1 MRVWATVHWLIIAG
15 IIVVSLINA
24 SWIAP
29 VQQGALDLIAAGS
42 ARGAAANTECDS
54 STIFGAV
61 DRMFLDRA
69 DRVVVSV
76 RRAGDEFRIVLPKI
90 TSCIEDASAAPTPE
104 RFARQYPRRR
114 FVFDIGGD
122 GRAFDA
128 LAKGF
133 AAAGQALDARQA
145 VMASAEVASNA
156 RAAVPGIWAFDLA
169 AARSCTDEYR
179 WTGWTGFVPA
189 ACKGQTALVSL
200 DAQWST
206 WGWPN
211 RFLTRMASANTR
223 TILTGPADSGG
234 VTVVEQIP
242 EIPRDFKGS
251 VWVEDIS
258 AIGPALRN

>member
-1 MRVWATVHWLIIAG
+1 MRVWATVHWLTIAG
-15 IIVVSLINA
+15 IIIVSLINA

-29 VQQGALDLIAAGS
+29 VQRGALDLIAAGS
-42 ARGAAANTECDS
+42 ARGAAANAQCDS

-114 FVFDIGGD
+114 FVFDVGGD

-128 LAKGF
+128 LARGF
-133 AAAGQALDARQA
+133 AAAGQALDGRQA
-145 VMASAEVASNA
+145 VMASADVIAKA
-156 RAAVPGIWAFDLA
+156 RAALPGIWAFDLA
-169 AARSCTDEYR
+169 AARRCTDDYL

-189 ACKGQTALVSL
+189 ACKGQTAHVPL

-234 VTVVEQIP
+234 VTVVEHIP

>member
-15 IIVVSLINA
+15 IIIVSLNNA

-29 VQQGALDLIAAGS
+29 VQRGALDLIAAGS
-42 ARGAAANTECDS
+42 ARGAAANARCDS
-54 STIFGAV
+54 TTIFGAV

-69 DRVVVSV
+69 DRVVVNV
-76 RRAGDEFRIVLPKI
+76 RRAGSEFRIVLPTI

-114 FVFDIGGD
+114 FVFDVGGD

-128 LAKGF
+128 LTKGF

-145 VMASAEVASNA
+145 VMASAEVAAHA
-156 RAAVPGIWAFDLA
+156 RAAVPGIWAFDMA
-169 AARSCTDEYR
+169 AARSCADDYL

-189 ACKGQTALVSL
+189 SCKDQTALVSL

-211 RFLTRMASANTR
+211 RFLTRMAGADTR
-223 TILTGPADSGG
+223 TILNGPADSGG
-234 VTVVEQIP
+234 VTVAEQIP

-251 VWVEDIS
+251 VWVQDIS
-258 AIGPALRN
+258 AIGPALRD

>member
-29 VQQGALDLIAAGS
+29 VQRGALDLIAAGS
-42 ARGAAANTECDS
+42 ARGAAANAQCDS

-114 FVFDIGGD
+114 FVFDVGGD

-145 VMASAEVASNA
+145 VMASAEVAAKA
-156 RAAVPGIWAFDLA
+156 RAAVVRCRRQ
-169 AARSCTDEYR
+169 AR
-179 WTGWTGFVPA
+179 
-189 ACKGQTALVSL
+189 
-200 DAQWST
+200 
-206 WGWPN
+206 
-211 RFLTRMASANTR
+211 
-223 TILTGPADSGG
+223 I
-234 VTVVEQIP
+234 
-242 EIPRDFKGS
+242 
-251 VWVEDIS
+251 
-258 AIGPALRN
+258 